1 MKKSNVYTR
10 TGDTGTTS
18 LIGGV
23 RVPKCHARLEAYGT
37 VDELNS
43 QLGVLI
49 SLLTEENQE
58 TIRRQLLEVQNDLF
72 TLGAVLAVDAEAT
85 PDRANSAV
93 SEEDV
98 QRLERWIDEAEVDLP
113 PWRGFILPGGSTP
126 AAVCHVCRTVCR
138 RAERCIVALY
148 ATVQPDALLVA
159 YVNRLSDYLFVSAR
173 KLNFLAQV
181 DENTWQK
188 RG

>member
-10 TGDTGTTS
+10 TGDSGITS

-23 RVPKCHARLEAYGT
+23 RVSKCHARLEAYGT

-43 QLGVLI
+43 QLGLLI
-49 SLLTEENQE
+49 SLLTDTNQNV
-58 TIRRQLLEVQNDLF
+58 IRRQLLDVQNDLF
-72 TLGAVLAVDAEAT
+72 SLGAVLAVDTEAT
-85 PDRANSAV
+85 PDHVTSPMT
-93 SEEDV
+93 EEDV
-98 QRLERWIDEAEVDLP
+98 LRLERWTDEAEEGLP
-113 PWRGFILPGGSTP
+113 PWRGFVLPGGSTP

-148 ATVQPDALLVA
+148 ASVQPDEQLVA
-159 YVNRLSDYLFVSAR
+159 YINRLSDYLFVCAR
-173 KLNFLAQV
+173 KLNFLARV

-188 RG
+188 R